1 MRGEITQARLSLKRS
16 YLHQDK
22 KVESSITDESF
33 LGRENSMYQSLQQ
46 EHGRFKEVTESQQ
59 DSSGEIKGKTGNRRS
74 WWQGRGQ
81 IKKDHVTILVFVSEV
96 S

>member
-1 MRGEITQARLSLKRS
+1 MREEITQAKLSLKRS

-46 EHGRFKEVTESQQ
+46 EHGRFKEVTESQ
-59 DSSGEIKGKTGNRRS
+59 
-74 WWQGRGQ
+74 
-81 IKKDHVTILVFVSEV
+81 
-96 S
+96 